1 MKSQRSFVVERKS
14 SRRRPKA
21 EASSIWGDT
30 DFKALARAAE
40 AEAPNIFTAQPE
52 QPAAVVE
59 AIVEDPAPAAD
70 DAPAPEVVAT
80 ETPAEAAPSIPAVKV
95 PRPAR
100 KRVAARQP
108 VQSSRKTAARPP
120 QVAVENAV
128 MTYDALLELE
138 DANRTLIAQLRARFE
153 AEHAQLVL
161 MLERL
166 DVRNSAG

>member
-40 AEAPNIFTAQPE
+40 AEAPNIFKAQPE

-59 AIVEDPAPAAD
+59 AIVEAPAPAAEN
-70 DAPAPEVVAT
+70 APAPEVIAT
-80 ETPAEAAPSIPAVKV
+80 ETPAEAAAPAPAVKT
-95 PRPAR
+95 PGPAR
-100 KRVAARQP
+100 KRVVARQP
-108 VQSSRKTAARPP
+108 VQSSPKAAAQPS

-128 MTYDALLELE
+128 MSYGALLELE
-138 DANRTLIAQLRARFE
+138 DANRKLIAQLRKRFE
-153 AEHAQLVL
+153 AEHAQLVQ

-166 DVRNSAG
+166 DVRNSAS

>member
-21 EASSIWGDT
+21 ETSSIWGDT
-30 DFKALARAAE
+30 DFKALSRAAE
-40 AEAPNIFTAQPE
+40 AEAPNIFKTQPE

-59 AIVEDPAPAAD
+59 AIVEASAPAAENS
-70 DAPAPEVVAT
+70 PAPEVVAT
-80 ETPAEAAPSIPAVKV
+80 ETPTEAAPSIPAVKV

-100 KRVAARQP
+100 KRVVARQP
-108 VQSSRKTAARPP
+108 VQSSRKVAAQPS

-128 MTYDALLELE
+128 MTYGALLELE
-138 DANRTLIAQLRARFE
+138 DANRKLIAQLRARFE
-153 AEHAQLVL
+153 AEHAQLVQ